1 VRGAKSSVAS
11 RACKILLI
19 GLANVV
25 FSVVSTG
32 ECRRS
37 GLVVSNGGSKV
48 EDEGGFLIEAGA

>member
-1 VRGAKSSVAS
+1 
-11 RACKILLI
+11 LI